1 MKKFNLFDEIIIVE
15 KDSLLKAIN
24 LAKPFGIDIDG
35 KIVYEPYSDNDMIIY
50 YGTPKITENFTK
62 VLGDNYQVVEDN
74 NRVLIKAFSNW
85 QEIIKL
91 NIQRASYDDTT
102 ADGIAEFSNKDLEDI
117 GWHSDEFNINYRTL
131 VEVLEEKCDGTIL
144 CIEQEEP
151 YQFSGL
157 GFIKNN
163 EEAKNILFD
172 YCKTQ
177 VQDKLKNN
185 PDFAPNN
192 LIEDEEEAAKFF
204 DAL

>member
-15 KDSLLKAIN
+15 KNSLVKAMN

-35 KIVYEPYSDNDMIIY
+35 NIIYEPYSDNDMIIY
-50 YGTPKITENFTK
+50 HGSPKITENFTK
-62 VLGDNYQVVEDN
+62 VLGSNYQVVEDN
-74 NRVLIKAFSNW
+74 NRILIKAFSNW

-157 GFIKNN
+157 GFIKDN
-163 EEAKNILFD
+163 EEAKKILFD
-172 YCKTQ
+172 FCQKEITNKIQ
-177 VQDKLKNN
+177 ND
-185 PDFAPNN
+185 PDFTKEN
-192 LIEDEEEAAKFF
+192 LTDEEEDAAKFF